1 MVYGGMGGGPRG
13 DHNIVIQV
21 DDWTSREGY
30 IFKKR
35 KNSFSQNYFFLL
47 GVVNP
52 VHNQLIRSMGEWVEV
67 LWPNI
72 PQYQWLVPKTK
83 SVQKN
88 LKHNFSFSQN

>member
-35 KNSFSQNYFFLL
+35 KNSFSQNYFFSFWGCESCTQPTDKINAGTGRGTLAKHTPIPMV
-47 GVVNP
+47 GTK
-52 VHNQLIRSMGEWVEV
+52 NQIC
-67 LWPNI
+67 
-72 PQYQWLVPKTK
+72 PK
-83 SVQKN
+83 
-88 LKHNFSFSQN
+88 NFKT

>member
-35 KNSFSQNYFFLL
+35 KNSFSQNYFFLF

-52 VHNQLIRSMGEWVEV
+52 R
-67 LWPNI
+67 
-72 PQYQWLVPKTK
+72 
-83 SVQKN
+83 
-88 LKHNFSFSQN
+88 F

>member
-13 DHNIVIQV
+13 DHYIVIQV

-30 IFKKR
+30 ISKKR
-35 KNSFSQNYFFLL
+35 KNSFSQNYFFLFE
-47 GVVNP
+47 VVNP
-52 VHNQLIRSMGEWVEV
+52 VHNQLTRSMGERVEV

-83 SVQKN
+83 YVQK
-88 LKHNFSFSQN
+88 F